1 MRGPARF
8 ASGTHGGFLKRAF
21 FLIYNRK
28 VAQQNDAHT
37 QQWCAKAK
45 KNHEGMIIIDTSE
58 LWRGNDE
65 INTALIVLQW

>member
-1 MRGPARF
+1 MRGPTRF
-8 ASGTHGGFLKRAF
+8 ASGTHGGFSKRAF

-28 VAQQNDAHT
+28 VAQQNDVHI

-45 KNHEGMIIIDTSE
+45 KTEGMIKIDTSE

-65 INTALIVLQW
+65 TNTALIVLQW

>member
-1 MRGPARF
+1 MRGPTRF

-28 VAQQNDAHT
+28 VAQQNDVHT

-45 KNHEGMIIIDTSE
+45 KTMRE
-58 LWRGNDE
+58 
-65 INTALIVLQW
+65 